1 MPILTIELTD
11 EQAQAL
17 AQEAERLHLST
28 QELAV
33 QTLDDRLAG
42 RKRYVTEAIGRIIAE
57 NAELYR
63 RLA

>member
-1 MPILTIELTD
+1 MTTLTIELTD

-17 AQEAERLHLST
+17 AQDAERLQVT
-28 QELAV
+28 PQELAV
-33 QTLDDRLAG
+33 QRLLAAPAAPDFEEAAEYVF
-42 RKRYVTEAIGRIIAE
+42 RK

>member
-1 MPILTIELTD
+1 MPTLTIELTD

-33 QTLDDRLAG
+33 QTLGDRLAG
-42 RKRYVTEAIGRIIAE
+42 RKRYVTEAIGRIITE

>member
-1 MPILTIELTD
+1 MPTLTIELTD
-11 EQAQAL
+11 EQAKML
-17 AQEAERLHLST
+17 AQEAERLHLSL

-33 QTLDDRLAG
+33 QRVAAPPAAPDFDEAMEYVF
-42 RKRYVTEAIGRIIAE
+42 RK

>member
-1 MPILTIELTD
+1 MPTLTIELTD
-11 EQAQAL
+11 EQAKML

-33 QTLDDRLAG
+33 QRLSAPLATPDFDEAMEYVF
-42 RKRYVTEAIGRIIAE
+42 RK